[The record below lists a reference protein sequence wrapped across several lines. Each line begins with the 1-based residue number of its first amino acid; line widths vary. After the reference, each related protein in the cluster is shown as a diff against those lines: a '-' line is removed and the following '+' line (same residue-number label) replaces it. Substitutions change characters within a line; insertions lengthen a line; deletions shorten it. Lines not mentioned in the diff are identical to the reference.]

1 MLLPA
6 VDSCNHRGRAAT
18 CELCLVPVDGCFSLT
33 AATDISAADEVSGG
47 NNNDGWLISDCS
59 ASMCPL
65 MTSLLFLLCPLQI
78 TLSYGQRTND
88 DLLQFFGF
96 VEIDNVHDRYV
107 VVDAPEKIRFLSG
120 RHSWSS
126 DAVRPPGKSESSL
139 LDVHLEETAMDPSTY
154 NCRSSSMMLADLYRN
169 VDIVS
174 AKVGAVDE
182 STDIEVNRGA
192 AGEWKLQSI
201 EGLLPADRA
210 ARNRCLILLLLFEK
224 KRLLSHMDCYLSSV
238 EQHSDPITSNF
249 SSKKQV
255 LSLMQVFLQEKVK
268 VLDGA
273 IRELNINF

>member
-1 MLLPA
+1 M
-6 VDSCNHRGRAAT
+6 
-18 CELCLVPVDGCFSLT
+18 
-33 AATDISAADEVSGG
+33 
-47 NNNDGWLISDCS
+47 
-59 ASMCPL
+59 
-65 MTSLLFLLCPLQI
+65 
-78 TLSYGQRTND
+78 
-88 DLLQFFGF
+88 
-96 VEIDNVHDRYV
+96 
-107 VVDAPEKIRFLSG
+107 
-120 RHSWSS
+120 
-126 DAVRPPGKSESSL
+126 
-139 LDVHLEETAMDPSTY
+139 
-154 NCRSSSMMLADLYRN
+154 
-169 VDIVS
+169 
-174 AKVGAVDE
+174 GAVDE

-224 KRLLSHMDCYLSSV
+224 KRLLFDMECYLSSV